1 MEGQNDTDCKNLDL
15 SNEGIFSSMYS
26 STFPSFGGEFSAF
39 QNWRNCFKRNS
50 DEFQRTLED
59 LKNRGW
65 WDTGY
70 RLTKSENVSN
80 NLEDNFSKSESK
92 MTKGIETTSLGH
104 CLPAFAPVFAG
115 LMHRR
120 RRRENRPRRQ
130 RTTFSSEQTV
140 KLEIEYSRTEYIT
153 RSRRYELAE
162 ILCLTENQI
171 KIWFQNRRAKEKR
184 IEKAHMDH
192 HLRSLSISGQTAST
206 FISKCSSGS
215 LCERNTCAWTSVR
228 ILNQKWTV
236 TQQTLHVLNGY

>member
-1 MEGQNDTDCKNLDL
+1 MDRQNDKDCKNLDP
-15 SNEGIFSSMYS
+15 SNEDIFSSMYS
-26 STFPSFGGEFSAF
+26 SRLPSFGGEFSAF

-50 DEFQRTLED
+50 DDFQRTLAD
-59 LKNRGW
+59 LKNGGW
-65 WDTGY
+65 WET
-70 RLTKSENVSN
+70 RHRQTKSENISN
-80 NLEDNFSKSESK
+80 NLHDNFSKSENR
-92 MTKGIETTSLGH
+92 MTNGTETPSLGH

-130 RTTFSSEQTV
+130 RTTFSSDQTV

-192 HLRSLSISGQTAST
+192 HLRSFSIGGQTTSS
-206 FISKCSSGS
+206 FPIPKCSNGS
-215 LCERNTCAWTSVR
+215 LCDRNTCSWTECP
-228 ILNQKWTV
+228 IPETK
-236 TQQTLHVLNGY
+236 NGL